1 MKELTKRKNQ
11 RAKKGR
17 TNEGEERKKIDRQ
30 MHGYE
35 DKRER
40 KRNKERKS
48 YLQGQ
53 KKKKITNE
61 RKEMKKCI
69 DKKYI

>member
-1 MKELTKRKNQ
+1 MKEITKRKNQ
-11 RAKKGR
+11 RGKKGR
-17 TNEGEERKKIDRQ
+17 TNERKERKKIDRQ

-48 YLQGQ
+48 YLQG
-53 KKKKITNE
+53 E
-61 RKEMKKCI
+61 RKVICSVKEKLPVV
-69 DKKYI
+69 